1 MLYGESILVQS
12 HSWSPILLLLRQYPR
27 GLGENL
33 LRAWE
38 RFRTKPRLDLR
49 QKPAFDPQK
58 TDLQIFQ
65 SLEDNDPWTDAK
77 LPSLF
82 LYLYD
87 NQKLVIPNEWENTM
101 EEMRKYMEQF
111 VARHAKVS
119 ELIFICAYG
128 LPDPFWF
135 PALCWHCTSS
145 SSQVLTKDDL
155 AGGPTEWLES
165 SRNPVHSIHNLKE
178 LPIGGAGS
186 VCQEEFWRCLGE
198 FDGFGLS

>member
-1 MLYGESILVQS
+1 M
-12 HSWSPILLLLRQYPR
+12 
-27 GLGENL
+27 
-33 LRAWE
+33 
-38 RFRTKPRLDLR
+38 DLR

-128 LPDPFWF
+128 LPDPF
-135 PALCWHCTSS
+135 
-145 SSQVLTKDDL
+145 
-155 AGGPTEWLES
+155 
-165 SRNPVHSIHNLKE
+165 
-178 LPIGGAGS
+178 
-186 VCQEEFWRCLGE
+186 
-198 FDGFGLS
+198 